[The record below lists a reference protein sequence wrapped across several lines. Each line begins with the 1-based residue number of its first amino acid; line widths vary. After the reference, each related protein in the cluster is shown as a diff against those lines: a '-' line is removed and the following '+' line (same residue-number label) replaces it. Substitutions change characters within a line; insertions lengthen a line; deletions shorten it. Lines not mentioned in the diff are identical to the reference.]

1 LVYRDCNNSLQKT
14 DISMSAEQ
22 TIFVKLF
29 GVSPR
34 DERMIQIVL
43 SRQPAKQYNF
53 ALAGAEQTPDVA
65 LLNTEAAEGE
75 GLLQAAKQAN
85 PALVTIYLSTDGQAG
100 EGTYR
105 IANRSLLF
113 QLVLTLE
120 DIAATQGGSTRR
132 TAIDFGQEK
141 PTAKPAAPAPAARS
155 TLSLEPLPETNAT
168 PAQFAAPTPTNI
180 TAPTAPAEVV
190 KVAPPPAP
198 QTTPPPLPPSRPTPP
213 PASTAP
219 ANSPS
224 QYPQLAA
231 SKAPSPNDLPSER
244 AFQVGVETMGM
255 FNMRRLSALVV
266 DDSVTVRNQLQAALQ
281 KAGLTADLA
290 SSGDQAML
298 MLSKQTYDIIFLDVV
313 MPGDD
318 GYAVCKAIRKLP
330 ANRQTQVMMLTSRSS
345 PFDRARGALAGCDMY
360 LIKPIDLKSFYAAV
374 DRTIMKLCKND
385 RSVAA
390 SRGYQLS
397 V

>member
-1 LVYRDCNNSLQKT
+1 M
-14 DISMSAEQ
+14 SMSAEQ

-65 LLNTEAAEGE
+65 LLNTEAADSE

-100 EGTYR
+100 DGTYR

-141 PTAKPAAPAPAARS
+141 PVVKPATPTPVPKS
-155 TLSLEPLPETNAT
+155 TLSLEPLPETNAA
-168 PAQFAAPTPTNI
+168 PAQLNAPVQTPTNI
-180 TAPTAPAEVV
+180 AAPAAPAQVV
-190 KVAPPPAP
+190 KAAPPPVP
-198 QTTPPPLPPSRPTPP
+198 QTTPPPLPSLPPRPTPP
-213 PASTAP
+213 PASAAP

-318 GYAVCKAIRKLP
+318 GYAVCKSIRKLP

>member
-1 LVYRDCNNSLQKT
+1 MSNQPT
-14 DISMSAEQ
+14 IS
-22 TIFVKLF
+22 VKLF
-29 GVSPR
+29 GISAR
-34 DERMIQIVL
+34 DERMIHIVL
-43 SRQPAKQYNF
+43 SRQPSKQYHF
-53 ALAGAEQTPDVA
+53 ALAAANQIPDVA
-65 LLNTEAAEGE
+65 LVNTDIAATADD
-75 GLLQAAKQAN
+75 LATAMQAN
-85 PALVTIYLSTDGQAG
+85 PALVAIYLSSDGQAG
-100 EGTYR
+100 DGAYR

-120 DIAATQGGSTRR
+120 DIAATQSGSIRR
-132 TAIDFGQEK
+132 SAIEAPPK
-141 PTAKPAAPAPAARS
+141 VAAAAPIPEPTAPPVHAETTPVAQVVATTPAPPQAQVAPSPPPVPAAP
-155 TLSLEPLPETNAT
+155 
-168 PAQFAAPTPTNI
+168 
-180 TAPTAPAEVV
+180 V
-190 KVAPPPAP
+190 
-198 QTTPPPLPPSRPTPP
+198 
-213 PASTAP
+213 
-219 ANSPS
+219 NSPS

-281 KAGLTADLA
+281 KAGVTADLA
-290 SSGDQAML
+290 SSGEQALL
-298 MLSKQTYDIIFLDVV
+298 MLSKQTYDLIFLDVV

-318 GYAVCKAIRKLP
+318 GYTVCKSIRKLP
-330 ANRQTQVMMLTSRSS
+330 ANKQTQVMMLTSRSS

-360 LIKPIDLKSFYAAV
+360 LIKPIDLKSFYGAV